1 MNARLIIKE
10 PTVLTIRENQCAYYL
25 MNGMTAK
32 EIGKELE
39 LSPRTIES
47 YIDNIKR
54 KLLCKNKAQLI
65 VTLTKIN
72 FCF

>member
-1 MNARLIIKE
+1 MNQQN
-10 PTVLTIRENQCAYYL
+10 VLTARENQCAYYL
-25 MNGMTAK
+25 LDGMTAK

-47 YIDNIKR
+47 YIDNIKC

-65 VTLTKIN
+65 VQLIKISL
-72 FCF
+72 